1 MTRIMLAQS
10 STAHQTVA
18 QLIAESKV
26 QEAIVTANDGV
37 TKDEKGT
44 VKMAIGQA
52 SEPTEFFYELK
63 AIPVDKT
70 VTTGRD
76 MGKLTEYKCK
86 VFWNADNADDGPRSA
101 VGRGTSTVE
110 VARIAFFQK

>member
-26 QEAIVTANDGV
+26 QEAIITTDGDAN
-37 TKDEKGT
+37 KEEKGT
-44 VKMAIGQA
+44 VKMAIGQTN
-52 SEPTEFFYELK
+52 EPTEFFYELK
-63 AIPVDKT
+63 AIPVIMA
-70 VTTGRD
+70 VTPGRD
-76 MGKLTEYKCK
+76 MGRLIEYKCK
-86 VFWNADNADDGPRSA
+86 VFWNADNEDGPRSA
-101 VGRGTSTVE
+101 VERGTSTVE